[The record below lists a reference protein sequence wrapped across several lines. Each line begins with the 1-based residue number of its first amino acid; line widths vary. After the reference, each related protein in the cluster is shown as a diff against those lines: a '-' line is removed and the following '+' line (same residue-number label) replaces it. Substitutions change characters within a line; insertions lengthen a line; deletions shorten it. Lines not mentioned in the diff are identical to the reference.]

1 MPMTIT
7 RDSYRIR
14 AAECLDQAR
23 LARDEED
30 KAAFL
35 EMAEEWLSLAAG
47 PRVAPPPG
55 PFYSLVG

>member
-1 MPMTIT
+1 MTVIL
-7 RDSYRIR
+7 DSYRIR
-14 AAECLDQAR
+14 AAECLAQSR

-35 EMAEEWLSLAAG
+35 EMAEEWLSLAAS
-47 PRVAPPPG
+47 RETTEAV

>member
-1 MPMTIT
+1 MTAT
-7 RDSYRIR
+7 LDTYRIR
-14 AAECLDQAR
+14 AAECLAQAR
-23 LARDEED
+23 HARDEED

-47 PRVAPPPG
+47 PETAPPPA

>member
-1 MPMTIT
+1 MTVT
-7 RDSYRIR
+7 LASYRIR

-35 EMAEEWLSLAAG
+35 EMAEEWLSLATG
-47 PRVAPPPG
+47 PEAAPQLT

>member
-1 MPMTIT
+1 MTIT
-7 RDSYRIR
+7 LANYRTR
-14 AAECLDQAR
+14 AAECLDRAR

-35 EMAEEWLSLAAG
+35 EMAEEWLALATG
-47 PRVAPPPG
+47 PETAPQLT